1 MFVMIRDGLFNSTPQ
16 HVGIHLRP
24 LSGVNGVFARLALKV
39 FEDTRPDVMCI
50 QPPALLLLID
60 LLLLGFEV
68 VVFFF
73 LLYNCFCFS
82 LFCHIFSDLNGFL
95 HEITCQLFVCMIQK
109 LPLHITASITNSINA
124 FAFLLSNQMGGN
136 CCTIYCIYVVNI
148 VCCKFSAP

>member
-68 VVFFF
+68 VVFFCSIIVF
-73 LLYNCFCFS
+73 VSLYFV
-82 LFCHIFSDLNGFL
+82 IFSQ
-95 HEITCQLFVCMIQK
+95 I
-109 LPLHITASITNSINA
+109 
-124 FAFLLSNQMGGN
+124 
-136 CCTIYCIYVVNI
+136 
-148 VCCKFSAP
+148 

>member
-68 VVFFF
+68 VLFFA
-73 LLYNCFCFS
+73 L
-82 LFCHIFSDLNGFL
+82 
-95 HEITCQLFVCMIQK
+95 
-109 LPLHITASITNSINA
+109 
-124 FAFLLSNQMGGN
+124 
-136 CCTIYCIYVVNI
+136 
-148 VCCKFSAP
+148 